1 MKIVFDSGVLIGF
14 SETCYLSLLQPLR
27 EEIGEFIITE
37 KVKYECIGKVENIMR
52 FKLSSIRIAREIT
65 DHVFTVQ
72 PNSKQLEE
80 ATFKI
85 MELTNSMVLVRRKP
99 ITIIQF
105 GEAES
110 LGLLAITDASYLAV
124 DERTT
129 RMLVEQPHALIEILK
144 RKYNTNDVH
153 LDEAKYLKFKELIGP
168 VTVIRTV
175 DLFSY
180 AQKHKLLTSEF
191 DNPENL
197 KAGLYALKIKGCS
210 VSFEEID
217 EYIRSLY
224 K

>member
-14 SETCYLSLLQPLR
+14 SETCYLSLLHPLR
-27 EEIGEFIITE
+27 EAIGEFIITE

-52 FKLSSIRIAREIT
+52 FKLSSIRIAQEIT
-65 DHVFTVQ
+65 SQVFTVQ
-72 PNSKQLEE
+72 PNSKKLED

-85 MELTNSMVLVRRKP
+85 MELTNSMILVRNKP

-105 GEAES
+105 GEAECLAL
-110 LGLLAITDASYLAV
+110 LGLTDANYLAV

-129 RMLVEQPHALIEILK
+129 RMLVEQPHSLIEIIK
-144 RKYNTNDVH
+144 RKYNTNDVC
-153 LDEAKYLKFKELIGP
+153 LDEKKYLQFKEIIGP
-168 VTVIRTV
+168 VTVVRTV
-175 DLFSY
+175 DLFAY
-180 AQKHKLLTSEF
+180 AQKHKMLSSEF